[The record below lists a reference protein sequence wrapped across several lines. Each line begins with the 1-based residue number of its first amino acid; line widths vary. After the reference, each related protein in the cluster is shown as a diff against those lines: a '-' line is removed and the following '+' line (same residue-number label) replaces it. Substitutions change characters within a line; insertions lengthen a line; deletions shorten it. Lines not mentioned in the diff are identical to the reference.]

1 MTSIATVLSWK
12 PEQLSGVVDDLIGC
26 RKTLVDLQDEL
37 DAGAPP
43 ASWVSA
49 ASALARPAHQ
59 QLGDDL
65 ADVVAEISSVLTA
78 VDSESESLV
87 LARQQLEDAVKHAR
101 SSGFTVD
108 TGTGEVVDARPSDDL
123 TETEAD
129 DRQAQCNEIVDRIE
143 QALRNAV
150 NADTQLAAVLDTA
163 ATGLDM
169 SGNDLSDA
177 SDAGASQAGN
187 DVLPPPEGSAAD
199 QNAWWNGLTEA
210 EQLAVIAGNPR
221 WVGNS
226 DGIPAW
232 ARDKANRNLIDDYRT
247 ELNDEADRLQKELDD
262 NWFGGTFTNDDA
274 RLEDVKNKLKALD
287 AIEDTLA
294 KPGERQLLLLDPNS
308 GEQLHAAVANGNVD
322 TADHVA
328 AFTPGLTS
336 TVQDSLSGYDANMND
351 LRARAEDESDAYGDG
366 GSVATVTWLGYDAPQ
381 LHVGDVLDPD
391 RSVANDDLAQT
402 GAKDLRDFYN
412 GIDASRDVDPHLTA
426 LGHSYGSLTTGIALQ
441 GQTGVDDMVIFGS
454 PGLGTSDLGDIDVPS
469 DHSFRIEAKGDPVAD
484 LGGSDGFG
492 IDPSHMDG
500 MTGLSAKDAD
510 LAGEQFD
517 ASGGHSE
524 YLNNDTTSQHNMASV
539 VSGNSD
545 RLVFDDGRGAGDVL
559 SWPVPGTY

>member
-1 MTSIATVLSWK
+1 VTSIATVLSWK
-12 PEQLSGVVDDLIGC
+12 PEELSGVVDDLVAC
-26 RKTLVDLQDEL
+26 RRTLVDLQDEL

-49 ASALARPAHQ
+49 SAALARPAHQ

-78 VDSESESLV
+78 VDNESESLV
-87 LARQQLEDAVKHAR
+87 LARQQLEEAVEHAR
-101 SSGFTVD
+101 SNGFTVD
-108 TGTGEVVDARPSDDL
+108 TGTGEVVDARPNDDL

-150 NADTQLAAVLDTA
+150 NADAQLAAVLDTA

-169 SGNDLSDA
+169 TGNDLSDA
-177 SDAGASQAGN
+177 SDAGASQVGN

-232 ARDKANRNLIDDYRT
+232 ARDQANRNLIDDYRS
-247 ELNDEADRLQKELDD
+247 ELQDEADRLQQNLDD
-262 NWFGGTFTNDDA
+262 NVFGGTFTNDDA
-274 RLEDVKNKLKALD
+274 KLEDVKNKLKALD
-287 AIEDTLA
+287 EIDDTLA
-294 KPGERQLLLLDPNS
+294 LGNRQLLLLDPYG
-308 GEQLHAAVANGNVD
+308 GEQLHAAVGIGDVD

-336 TVQDSLSGYDANMND
+336 TVQDSLGDYDSHMAEMQ
-351 LRARAEDESDAYGDG
+351 RRAEAEASRAGGDG
-366 GSVATVTWLGYDAPQ
+366 GSVATVTWIGYDAPQ
-381 LHVGDVLDPD
+381 MGMDLVDPG
-391 RSVANDDLAQT
+391 RSVLNDDLARA
-402 GAKDLRDFYN
+402 GADDLNDFYN
-412 GIDASRDVDPHLTA
+412 GIDASRETDPHLTA

-441 GQTGVDDMVIFGS
+441 EQNGVDDMVIFGS
-454 PGLGTSDLGDIDVPS
+454 PGLGTSHLGDIDVPP

-484 LGGSDGFG
+484 GGVFG

-500 MTGLSAKDAD
+500 MTGLSAKDTE
-510 LAGEQFD
+510 LSGEQFD

-524 YLNNDTTSQHNMASV
+524 YLNDDTTSQHNMASV
-539 VSGNSD
+539 ISGNSD
-545 RLVFDDGRGAGDVL
+545 RLVYDDGRGAGDVL